1 MFEKLLEYQKVD
13 AKLKAIDDELH
24 QSEEFKKYAQANRFL
39 KTVADSKAQIDDR
52 AKSLLSLLTELTE
65 KYQKLA
71 EEKTEFDGA
80 LDAKEESTLGFLRKK
95 SAELAAKLASVEAE
109 INALKV
115 SIDELMEQFKKLS
128 VNRKK
133 MLEQRE
139 ENGTKYKTLVASKE
153 QEKAAIAKELAEIEK
168 DVPKEYLEKYKEKRK
183 DNKFPIVYEVKIA
196 KNGTHCSA
204 CGTELSIYQIDQLKK
219 QKMIECENC
228 RKLIFIND

>member
-52 AKSLLSLLTELTE
+52 AKSLMSLMTELTE
-65 KYQKLA
+65 KYKKLA
-71 EEKTEFDGA
+71 DEKSEFDDA
-80 LDAKEESTLGFLRKK
+80 LDAQEESTLGFLKKK
-95 SAELAAKLASVEAE
+95 SAELGAKLASVESE
-109 INALKV
+109 IVSLKNN
-115 SIDELMEQFKKLS
+115 IDELMEQFKKLS

-133 MLEQRE
+133 MMEQRE
-139 ENGTKYKTLVASKE
+139 EYGVKYKALVESKE
-153 QEKAAIAKELAEIEK
+153 QEKAEIIKELAAIEK

-183 DNKFPIVYEVKIA
+183 DNKFPIVYEVKIE
-196 KNGTHCSA
+196 KNGTHCSG

-219 QKMIECENC
+219 NKMIECENC